1 MCFTTVFHTAA
12 VGRSMFAERGR
23 QVLAPPYK
31 FLYDFRMA
39 VRPALRSV
47 FEWEMPL
54 DSEEDFD
61 ELQEAR
67 GPRL

>member
-1 MCFTTVFHTAA
+1 
-12 VGRSMFAERGR
+12 MFAERGR

-31 FLYDFRMA
+31 FVYDFRMA